1 MSSLANSSTTASPV
15 SATST
20 RQSPGTRKR
29 RPRILLV
36 TPELSETRF
45 LGRNGKQ
52 APCVKAGGL
61 ADVSAALFDTL
72 SECGADVHVAMPHFR
87 SMYKPGPTGQ
97 SRRLHLCQDHEFHH
111 RRSVYDTCQHANLRG
126 ALAFQRDVI
135 HYVMPRIRP
144 DLVHCHDWMT
154 GLVPAAA
161 RTMGI
166 PSLFTLHNQHDE
178 CVNLGQIEDRGI
190 NAGGFWQ
197 NLYFKNYPGGYEN
210 AHHNNAV
217 SMLASGIL
225 AADEMNTV
233 SRSFLGDLA
242 GGGGSVPWEVTDAVR
257 GKLSCGRAHGI
268 INSPPA
274 SISPEHDPNIAE
286 RYDSSNH
293 VQGKLANKRALQ
305 QQLGLELDDEAPI
318 LFWPSRLDPR
328 QKGCQLL
335 AEILYRLVS
344 DYWALGLQ
352 VVFVADGPYHD
363 VFKNIAGFH
372 QMSHRIAVCGFNEK
386 LSRLGYAGSDY
397 ILMPSAYEPCG
408 LAQLVGLRYGSLPI
422 VHSTG
427 GLRDTVTHLDPRWG
441 TGNGFMFEF
450 HDAPGLR
457 WAIDEAMRFH
467 MRPAGEREANI
478 TRIMKDANGTH
489 SPESM
494 VGNYLEIYKRLL
506 KLH

>member
-1 MSSLANSSTTASPV
+1 MSSLANIAAACPESAPKSRRSS
-15 SATST
+15 
-20 RQSPGTRKR
+20 GTRKR

-45 LGRNGKQ
+45 LGRNGKL
-52 APCVKAGGL
+52 APCIKAGGL
-61 ADVSAALFDTL
+61 ADVSAALFDSL

-87 SMYKPGPTGQ
+87 SMYQPGPSGHP
-97 SRRLHLCQDHEFHH
+97 RRLHLSQDNEFSQ
-111 RRSVYDTCQHANLRG
+111 RRSVYDSCQHANVRG

-135 HYVMPRIRP
+135 NDVLPRLRP
-144 DLVHCHDWMT
+144 DLVHCHDWMA

-166 PSLFTLHNQHDE
+166 PSLFTLHNQHDQ
-178 CVNLGQIEDRGI
+178 CVNLGQIENTGMD
-190 NAGGFWQ
+190 AGGFWQ
-197 NLYFKNYPGGYEN
+197 NLYFKNYPGSYEN
-210 AHHNNAV
+210 ARHGNSV
-217 SMLASGIL
+217 SLLASGIM

-233 SRSFLGDLA
+233 SHSFLGDLA
-242 GGGGSVPWEVTDAVR
+242 VGGGSVPWEVTDALR
-257 GKLSCGRAHGI
+257 GKLACDRAHGI

-274 SISPEHDPNIAE
+274 SISPERDPNIVE
-286 RYDSSNH
+286 RYDSGSH

-305 QQLGLELDDEAPI
+305 QKLGLEIDDEAPI
-318 LFWPSRLDPR
+318 LFWPSRLDPT

-335 AEILYRLVS
+335 AEILHRLVS

-363 VFKNIAGFH
+363 VFQHIAGFH
-372 QMSHRIAVCGFNEK
+372 QMRHRIAVCGFSES

-408 LAQLVGLRYGSLPI
+408 LAQMVGLRYGSLPI

-427 GLRDTVTHLDPRWG
+427 GLRDTVTHMDLRGG
-441 TGNGFMFEF
+441 TGNGFIFEN
-450 HDAPGLR
+450 HDASGLR

-467 MRPAGEREANI
+467 ISPAGEREATV
-478 TRIMKDANGTH
+478 TRIMRETSGAH

-494 VGNYLEIYKRLL
+494 VAKYLEIYKRILR
-506 KLH
+506 LH